1 MKYFIYLTL
10 AASFATGCAQSDQL
24 ARAKKSPLSLASSS
38 PSTDEVVATTTYPY
52 EATVVSHIQHGSETA
67 EHRNVA
73 FESSKDLGSYE
84 SESSTV
90 VYADEIA
97 SENVELQPA
106 NRDSA
111 GLSPVEQ
118 NGASLNREDGAP
130 TQPALATML
139 DEPPFDTLESLEQLA
154 LSSNPTLHEL
164 EARVRSAQGRWVQVG
179 LRPNPVAGISAQ
191 ELGNDG
197 RAGQFGAFVGQEY
210 VRGDKLG
217 LNREAASWNLR
228 RARQQLAA
236 QRLRVVTD
244 VRRGYYLLL
253 VAQERVKV
261 AMDLSDIARQAVAK
275 ATELVKVQEPQRVLT
290 QAEIEAELAIVMVEN
305 AQSQRDAQWRS
316 LAVMLGRP
324 DMASQTVT
332 GTLSA
337 DTPSLVWEEAMTRIR
352 SESPELA
359 AAASRVEELR
369 WKVHRACAEATPN
382 VTMRAGVYYDDASS
396 DPFATFQ
403 LSLPLPIYNRNQGG
417 IAEARA
423 NVNAATNA
431 ARRVELRLQNQLST
445 VFQQYEQAHQQASRY
460 ESSILAKTERNLD
473 LSKQSYDIGQSSY
486 LAVLTA
492 QRSYTEAHLTWLN
505 ALERLWTATVQID
518 GLLLGDNLT
527 K

>member
-1 MKYFIYLTL
+1 
-10 AASFATGCAQSDQL
+10 
-24 ARAKKSPLSLASSS
+24 
-38 PSTDEVVATTTYPY
+38 
-52 EATVVSHIQHGSETA
+52 
-67 EHRNVA
+67 
-73 FESSKDLGSYE
+73 
-84 SESSTV
+84 
-90 VYADEIA
+90 
-97 SENVELQPA
+97 
-106 NRDSA
+106 
-111 GLSPVEQ
+111 
-118 NGASLNREDGAP
+118 
-130 TQPALATML
+130 
-139 DEPPFDTLESLEQLA
+139 
-154 LSSNPTLHEL
+154 
-164 EARVRSAQGRWVQVG
+164 
-179 LRPNPVAGISAQ
+179 
-191 ELGNDG
+191 
-197 RAGQFGAFVGQEY
+197 
-210 VRGDKLG
+210 
-217 LNREAASWNLR
+217 
-228 RARQQLAA
+228 
-236 QRLRVVTD
+236 
-244 VRRGYYLLL
+244 
-253 VAQERVKV
+253 
-261 AMDLSDIARQAVAK
+261 MDLSDIARQAVAK

-382 VTMRAGVYYDDASS
+382 VTMQAGVYYDDASS